1 MNITA
6 PQPALAGYIKIEKFR
21 GNEVDGEVVEEA
33 GSREVVADWFPNLIT
48 NAGLE
53 AQMTQGIFGPSGVAR
68 FCAVGSGSTA
78 PTVNDGSLEAQVGTS
93 NTYLYTTSGAT
104 NAPPYYGY
112 YRTVYRFAPGVA
124 AGNLSEVGFLSAE
137 PDGTLWSRALI
148 KDGNGDPT
156 TITVTPIEY
165 LDVTYEVRLYP
176 PLADVTGAVTISGAS
191 YDYTLRAARVTD
203 NSWGNMMSA
212 AVSLDGWGSVVTQ
225 AVAYNGGIGGI
236 TENPS
241 GTSGS
246 RSSSVVAPY
255 ESGSLLRTAS
265 ATWEDLRG
273 NLDGGIKSVLFRTT
287 RGAFQVEFTPALP
300 KDNTKEL
307 TLTVNIGPIGRHTP

>member
-33 GSREVVADWFPNLIT
+33 GSREVVANWFPNLIT

-53 AQMTQGIFGPSGVAR
+53 AQMTQGIFSTSGVAR
-68 FCAVGSGSTA
+68 FCAVGSGSTE

-93 NTYLYTTSGAT
+93 NTYLSNNAGAT
-104 NAPPYYGY
+104 NAEPYYGY

-124 AGNLSEVGFLSAE
+124 AGNLSEVGFLSSGS
-137 PDGTLWSRALI
+137 DGTLWSRALI

-176 PLADVTGAVTISGAS
+176 PLADVTGAVTISGVS
-191 YDYTLRAARVTD
+191 YDYTLRAASVTA
-203 NSWGNMMSA
+203 NNWGNMMTST
-212 AVSLDGWGSVVTQ
+212 VTLLSW
-225 AVAYNGGIGGI
+225 AGNNHATAYNGGIGGI

-241 GTSGS
+241 GASAN
-246 RSSSVVAPY
+246 RSSFVVSPY

-265 ATWEDLRG
+265 ATWGDQTG
-273 NLDGGIKSVLFRTT
+273 NLSGGIKSVVFHTT
-287 RGAFQVEFTPALP
+287 RGAFQIEFTPALP